1 MKKFKLSLVLLI
13 FLLFFT
19 ACKTTNFFAPGVFGP
34 RKPPTIETCKNESI
48 ITYIFPENLNILKD
62 KYKSL
67 YEYKEGND
75 YSLNFPE
82 LYSRYNCSSGLG
94 NLCSTLG
101 IKTTIL
107 AKDLILVQK
116 YNGMSSRSTPDNSV
130 TYEIKKEVLF
140 EKNQLMLKYT
150 PLRCIKDYQTKDLQF
165 TLEDL
170 QSYLKKPNNL
180 FPVIVEFD
188 STFSVD
194 SIQGNFERILGPQKT
209 ITLKDAEVKLEI
221 DIFPYKNGS
230 KTVVSFNIPT
240 VITSGNIV
248 NLEKNFNEIKT
259 ILYNIVNS

>member
-1 MKKFKLSLVLLI
+1 MPIL
-13 FLLFFT
+13 FLLLFT
-19 ACKTTNFFAPGVFGP
+19 ACKTTNFFAPGVFGE
-34 RKPPTIETCKNESI
+34 RIPPTTETCNNGPI
-48 ITYIFPENLNILKD
+48 ITYIFPENLNILEH

-75 YSLNFPE
+75 YNIDFPE

-107 AKDLILVQK
+107 AKDLISVQK
-116 YNGMSSRSTPDNSV
+116 YNGLSSRSTPDNSV

-140 EKNQLMLKYT
+140 ENNQLMLKYT

-165 TLEDL
+165 TLKDL
-170 QSYLKKPNNL
+170 QSYLMKPKNL
-180 FPVIVEFD
+180 FPVIVEFN
-188 STFSVD
+188 STFSEN
-194 SIQGNFERILGPQKT
+194 SIKGNFDRILGTNKA
-209 ITLKDAEVKLEI
+209 ITLKDTEVKLKI

-240 VITSGNIV
+240 VISSGNIV
-248 NLEKNFNEIKT
+248 NLEKNFNEIKN
-259 ILYNIVNS
+259 IIYNIVNS